1 MTKRKEDINFKDQ
14 EIQDLDE
21 LKSKLEEIE
30 NAKRLQQKENKFLE
44 SINEEEKNL
53 NQNLHTFE
61 LDLNNKKAQ
70 LEQLDIKLNDFKRNT
85 QFESCT
91 SFKQYYENK
100 KQETQT
106 FNERKET
113 IKRPTK

>member
-30 NAKRLQQKENKFLE
+30 NAKRFQQKENKFLE
-44 SINEEEKNL
+44 SNEEEKNL

-61 LDLNNKKAQ
+61 LDP
-70 LEQLDIKLNDFKRNT
+70 IKSAT
-85 QFESCT
+85 
-91 SFKQYYENK
+91 
-100 KQETQT
+100 
-106 FNERKET
+106 
-113 IKRPTK
+113 

>member
-61 LDLNNKKAQ
+61 LDLNNKKRN
-70 LEQLDIKLNDFKRNT
+70 LNN
-85 QFESCT
+85 
-91 SFKQYYENK
+91 
-100 KQETQT
+100 
-106 FNERKET
+106 
-113 IKRPTK
+113 